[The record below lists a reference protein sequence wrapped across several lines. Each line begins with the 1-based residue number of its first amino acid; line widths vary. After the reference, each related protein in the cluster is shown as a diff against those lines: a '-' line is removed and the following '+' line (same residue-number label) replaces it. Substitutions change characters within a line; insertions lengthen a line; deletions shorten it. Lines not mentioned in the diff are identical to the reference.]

1 MILPKLEKDVLV
13 INRKI
18 LFADE
23 KDVFQGFKMHY
34 DADFQSRIKSS
45 SEYIKRK
52 FAEKDESFKQPVN
65 YALILNPK
73 TKKVYAYQR
82 TKSGLNYTEKRLQHK
97 WSVGIG
103 GHVDRDEEKESDPV
117 YAGLIRE
124 LHEEVKIKDYT
135 VKILGYINED
145 RDSVGRVHF
154 GVVYLIL
161 TEDIVC
167 PNAEDCLSGSM
178 KSIEEI
184 KQITNAENAALES
197 WSVIALDF
205 LEKNI
210 SEITQNC

>member
-1 MILPKLEKDVLV
+1 MILPKLKKDVLV
-13 INRKI
+13 INRKT

-23 KDVFQGFKMHY
+23 KDVFQGFKIHS
-34 DADFQSRIKSS
+34 DIDFQSRIKTA
-45 SEYIKRK
+45 SEYIKRQ
-52 FAEKDESFKQPVN
+52 FAEEDESFKQPIN

-103 GHVDRDEEKESDPV
+103 GHVDREEEKESDPV
-117 YAGLIRE
+117 YVSLIRE

-145 RDSVGRVHF
+145 DDSVGRVHF

-161 TEDIVC
+161 TEDVVC

-184 KQITNAENAALES
+184 KQITSAENSTLEG
-197 WSVIALDF
+197 WSIIALDF

-210 SEITQNC
+210 SKII